1 MLEAVGLRDAII
13 GKGYDKVTG
22 EERIVYSLKR
32 CVDIL
37 VERDGMTRD
46 IALEWL
52 TFNTLDAYVGQ
63 DQPLFIDDVDDED
76 E

>member
-13 GKGYDKVTG
+13 GKGYDKATG

-37 VERDGMTRD
+37 VEREGMTRD
-46 IALEWL
+46 IAMEWL
-52 TFNTLDAYVGQ
+52 TYNTIDAYVGK
-63 DQPLFIDDVDDED
+63 DQPIFIDDED